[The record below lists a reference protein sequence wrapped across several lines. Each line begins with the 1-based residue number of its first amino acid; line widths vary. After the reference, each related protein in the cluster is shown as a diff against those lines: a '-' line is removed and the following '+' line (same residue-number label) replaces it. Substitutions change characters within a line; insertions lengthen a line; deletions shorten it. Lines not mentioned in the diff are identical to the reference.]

1 MANIISLNCLVIPRA
16 SPESVSYYSII
27 ALKISTDE
35 TVDRLRPMIKE
46 RWPSIFEKT
55 LPTDF
60 MLQKNNRPMQAVTTY
75 IYQLKG
81 TGHSPSVEEEI
92 FPYELISKHFPQQPP
107 NEEIQIVVYV

>member
-1 MANIISLNCLVIPRA
+1 MANIISLNCLVILRA
-16 SPESVSYYSII
+16 SPESISDHSII

-46 RWPSIFEKT
+46 RWPSLFEKT

-60 MLQKNNRPMQAVTTY
+60 ILQKITGVMQAVTSY

-81 TGHSPSVEEEI
+81 TGHSLSVEEEI
-92 FPYELISKHFPQQPP
+92 FPYELISKHFHEQPP
-107 NEEIQIVVYV
+107 NEEIQIIVYV